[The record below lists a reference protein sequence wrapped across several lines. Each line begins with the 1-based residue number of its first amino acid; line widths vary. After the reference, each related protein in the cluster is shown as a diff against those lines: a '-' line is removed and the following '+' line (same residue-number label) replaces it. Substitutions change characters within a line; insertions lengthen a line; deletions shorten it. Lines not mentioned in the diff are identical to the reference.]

1 MARIVRSV
9 ATAGVLILVS
19 ALVAPPGTARGAAPA
34 DRAAT
39 PSWLS
44 LADGVSRAQFSTAE
58 IIEEVV
64 YVETPVDTDGDGA
77 RDRVRLTVLRPG
89 ETDSRGLKVP
99 VIFEHSPYRFGTNG
113 APNHDVDVD
122 VLPQESLRR
131 DADRRDPGRAL
142 AARDAARL
150 KAARALPAP
159 QAQEW
164 VSRGYAVVYGESIG
178 TAGSDGCPTVG
189 DRREMLGAKAI
200 IDWLNGRA
208 RGRYEAGGPAVA
220 RWSTGDVGMT
230 GISYDGT
237 LANMVA
243 TTGVEGLRTIVPVSA
258 ISSWYDYYRA
268 NGLVRAPHSGQS
280 GEETNVFQGEDL
292 DVLGIFTQGE
302 SRFAKCA
309 AVTADLLA
317 NQDRVTGD
325 YSPYWHERDW
335 LHRARGVRSS
345 VLVVHGLED
354 YNVMG
359 KAYASWW
366 ERLRRHH
373 VPRKIWLHAFGH
385 GPDFGEAYDRMLH
398 LWFDHWLLGV
408 DNGVMDEPT
417 ATVQRPDGT
426 YDTYRNWPVPGSAPA
441 VLRLGADRADAPGTL
456 STRAPSTRAQG
467 GARTPQS
474 FLDRGREL
482 DTDTALLPGP
492 DAAHPNRLVYRSAPL
507 GAAAHLSG
515 TPTVSLRV
523 SVDNRRAANLTA
535 VLVDYPPA
543 GSAQPPV
550 MVTRGWV
557 DPQNRASL
565 SDGAPLRPGRPY
577 TIGWD
582 MQPDDYVFPAG
593 HRIGLVIVSTDHDY
607 TLRPLPG
614 TELTV
619 YPAQSRLVLPLVRGD
634 RWASP

>member
-1 MARIVRSV
+1 MARIIRSV
-9 ATAGVLILVS
+9 AAAGVLILISTLVGPPRV
-19 ALVAPPGTARGAAPA
+19 AQAAATVDGVAP
-34 DRAAT
+34 

-44 LADGVSRAQFSTAE
+44 LAGGVSRAQFSTDE

-64 YVETPVDTDGDGA
+64 YVETPVDTDRDGA

-89 ETDSRGLKVP
+89 ETETRGVKVP

-122 VLPQESLRR
+122 VLPQENIGRGSA
-131 DADRRDPGRAL
+131 ADRRSADRAL
-142 AARDAARL
+142 APADAARL
-150 KAARALPAP
+150 KAARALPVP
-159 QAQEW
+159 QAEEF

-208 RGRYEAGGPAVA
+208 LGTYEAGGRAVA
-220 RWSTGDVGMT
+220 RWTTGDVGMT

-258 ISSWYDYYRA
+258 IASWYDYYRA
-268 NGLVRAPHSGQS
+268 NGLVRAPHSGES
-280 GEETNVFQGEDL
+280 GQGTNFFQGEDL

-302 SRFAKCA
+302 SRFEKCA

-325 YSPYWHERDW
+325 YSRYWHDRDW
-335 LHRARGVRSS
+335 LHRAGGVRSS

-366 ERLRRHH
+366 EQLRRHR
-373 VPRKIWLHAFGH
+373 VPSKIWLHPFGH
-385 GPDFGEAYDRMLH
+385 GPDFGEEYDRMLH
-398 LWFDHWLLGV
+398 LWFDYWLLGV
-408 DNGVMDEPT
+408 DNGVMDQPT
-417 ATVQRPDGT
+417 ARVRRPDGA
-426 YDTYRNWPVPGSAPA
+426 YDSYRSWPVPGTSAA

-456 STRAPSTRAQG
+456 STRARR

-482 DTDTALLPGP
+482 DTDTALLPAP
-492 DAAHPNRLVYRSAPL
+492 DVAHPNRLVYRSAPL
-507 GAAAHLSG
+507 GADTHLSG
-515 TPTVSLRV
+515 TPLVSLRV

-543 GSAQPPV
+543 GSVEPPV

-557 DPQNRASL
+557 DPQNRSSI

-577 TIGWD
+577 TVRWD
-582 MQPDDYVFPAG
+582 MQPDDYFFPAG
-593 HRIGLVIVSTDHDY
+593 HRIGLVIVSTDHEY

-614 TELTV
+614 TRLTV
-619 YPAQSRLVLPLVRGD
+619 YPAESKLVLPLVHGD
-634 RWASP
+634 RWTSP